1 VRSEKEE
8 LMGDKTIAR
17 GSQHRVGFVPLQKSL
32 FRVGNVHTK
41 PIYQYLETNFWQLE
55 EWAKDRPLRNSIGN
69 LNCLLLPLCLFRA
82 C

>member
-41 PIYQYLETNFWQLE
+41 PIYQYLETNCGSWRSGPRTDLCGIPLE
-55 EWAKDRPLRNSIGN
+55 I
-69 LNCLLLPLCLFRA
+69 
-82 C
+82 